1 MPDLRL
7 QQLQLEIDAL
17 KRLLAS
23 MMEEN
28 VHLKNRIPEILKNSF
43 ENKILGK
50 VEIFHNRFIME
61 DDLIGLL
68 RNDVAL
74 LDKLLQVQKVMKD
87 ETSIHDIGKKIRKLS
102 LNMENTENQF
112 MKLKA
117 DFNVFLT
124 ENMEALEKN
133 IAAPLVK

>member
-87 ETSIHDIGKKIRKLS
+87 ETKLYYTLAIFTS
-102 LNMENTENQF
+102 WS
-112 MKLKA
+112 
-117 DFNVFLT
+117 
-124 ENMEALEKN
+124 
-133 IAAPLVK
+133 